1 MQNYPEVVYWLT
13 LVQESGLKL
22 NLIKPIILR
31 WCLQENRSLTEL
43 FALSPLELGATFGLS
58 EADAGQI
65 LAVPAKLSE
74 QAAQLA
80 RWQQQ
85 GLHLVTRTDP
95 RYPRRLIHAL
105 SPVKQP
111 LLLWAQGRVELL
123 NQPVVALLGQAGQE
137 KSTSNF
143 ITELVNTLE
152 QEDIGL
158 ASGYSRGLDRDS
170 FDLMLATSAGFT
182 VAMLPM
188 GLTAF
193 TQTTS
198 ALNAATEAGRTV
210 LVSPF
215 APETPY
221 QERLAEARSLLID
234 HLALALL
241 IPDADDEAQNRA
253 VQALDRG
260 LPVFV
265 KENTPGNRQLLDQG
279 ALLLTDA
286 GEVIDW
292 VQQALVDDALL
303 EAEDEAE
310 PAIPGPLVTSP
321 PAGLVSVAPSASDE
335 DFKLR
340 VEDVPLLDSD
350 EAIEVLSLGG
360 ELPEVLRDRL
370 KKRQQPS
377 D

>member
-1 MQNYPEVVYWLT
+1 MQNHPEVVYWLA
-13 LVQESGLKL
+13 LIQESGLKL
-22 NLIKPIILR
+22 NIVKPIILR
-31 WCLQENRSLTEL
+31 WCLQENRPLAEL

-58 EADAGQI
+58 EADTGQI
-65 LAVPAKLSE
+65 LAVPPKLPE
-74 QAAQLA
+74 HAAQLA
-80 RWQQQ
+80 QWQQQ
-85 GLHLVTRTDP
+85 GLQLITRTDP

-123 NQPVVALLGQAGQE
+123 NQPVVTMLGQAGQE
-137 KSTSNF
+137 KSAGSF

-152 QEDIGL
+152 EENIGL
-158 ASGYSRGLDRDS
+158 VSGYARGLDRDS
-170 FDLMLATSAGFT
+170 FELMLSTATGFT

-188 GLTAF
+188 GLSAF
-193 TQTTS
+193 AQTTS
-198 ALNAATEAGRTV
+198 ALNAPVQAGRTV

-215 APETPY
+215 APDTPF
-221 QERLAEARSLLID
+221 QERLAEARTLLID

-241 IPDADDEAQNRA
+241 IPDADEEAQNRA
-253 VQALDRG
+253 TQALDRG

-265 KENTPGNRQLLDQG
+265 KENTPGNHQLLDQG

-292 VQQALVDDALL
+292 VQQALVDDAMLDAADDSEPEPPPVAATL
-303 EAEDEAE
+303 AETA
-310 PAIPGPLVTSP
+310 PGALPV
-321 PAGLVSVAPSASDE
+321 SDE

-350 EAIEVLSLGG
+350 EAIEVLSMGG

-370 KKRQQPS
+370 KKRKDRS